1 MDFQLVLPMFFPKL
15 REIKFKTKQNR
26 LFMSKTIIISNRLPV
41 QLQISN
47 GGITAIPSVGGLATG
62 MKSVHSGGDSLWIGW
77 SGLTDEEIPEE
88 LAPKID
94 KALAEHG
101 SSKVRLTK
109 KEVNGFYFGFSNRT
123 IWPLFHYF
131 LEYSEFELSYWETY
145 KAVNQ
150 KFADA
155 ILEKAGDNDTI
166 WVHDYQL
173 MLVPQMVREKHPN
186 ISIGFFL
193 HIPFPSYEIFR
204 TLPWRREILQG
215 LLGSDLIGFHTYDYE
230 RHFLSSVRRLLGLE
244 VSFND
249 IYLDD
254 RVIKVDSFP
263 MGIDYKKFH
272 EAAKE
277 HAQRNESQKSELQKR
292 LDTHK
297 KSAPDAKFFL
307 SIDRL
312 DYSKGIAK
320 RLKAFEYFLNKYPA
334 YKEKVRLI
342 ILAVPSRSNVPQ
354 YKLLKKEIDELVG
367 RINGEL
373 STVSWTPIWYFYRS
387 MPFENLIDLYTSCDI
402 AWLTPIRDGMNLV
415 AKEYIATRTDKTGVL
430 ILSEMAGSANEMNE
444 SLLINPN
451 NFEQIA
457 DTLYQAINMPKE
469 EQQERNGILQK
480 RLERYNVEKWANDFM
495 TSLVNQKEKED
506 VYVSR
511 RLSVDLMNTV
521 MHSYIDAKKR
531 LVFLDYDGTLAGF
544 HNDPQKAS
552 PDEALYKLLDEISS
566 QPNTDMYLISG
577 RDKETFT
584 KWFLPKK
591 YNMIVEHGVWLSQ
604 DGKDFHML
612 ENVKKDWMAKILPV
626 LESFVDRTPGS
637 FIEEKNYS
645 LAWHYRN
652 TDPDFG
658 QKRAMELN
666 TVLTSLIANDDL
678 SVLNGNKVMEIKS
691 SNVNKGRAA
700 MRIYAEQDYDFVF
713 AIGDD
718 WTDEF
723 MFQELPEESVTVKV
737 GRQKTSAKYFVDNT
751 KNVRDI
757 LARFAEK
764 R

>member
-1 MDFQLVLPMFFPKL
+1 MG
-15 REIKFKTKQNR
+15 
-26 LFMSKTIIISNRLPV
+26 KTIIISNRLPV
-41 QLQISN
+41 QLQIHN
-47 GGITAIPSVGGLATG
+47 GTINAVPSVGGLATG
-62 MKSVHSGGDSLWIGW
+62 MKTVHSGSDSLWIGW
-77 SGLTDEEIPEE
+77 SGLTDEEIPQSLETD
-88 LAPKID
+88 ID
-94 KALAEHG
+94 KALKEHG
-101 SSKVRLTK
+101 CSKVNLSAE
-109 KEVNGFYFGFSNRT
+109 EVDGFYFGFSNRT

-131 LEYSEFELSYWETY
+131 LEYSEFELDNWNMYN
-145 KAVNQ
+145 AVNQ

-155 ILEKAGDNDTI
+155 ILEKAGEDDTI
-166 WVHDYQL
+166 WIHDYQL
-173 MLVPQMVREKHPN
+173 MLVPQMVKKKRPN
-186 ISIGFFL
+186 TSIGFFL
-193 HIPFPSYEIFR
+193 HIPFPSFEIFR
-204 TLPWRREILQG
+204 TLPWRSEVLEG

-249 IYLDD
+249 IYLDN

-263 MGIDYKKFH
+263 MGIDYKKFS

-277 HAQRNESQKSELQKR
+277 HQQRSPEKQSELQQR
-292 LDTHK
+292 LNTHK
-297 KSAPDAKFFL
+297 QSTPDAKFLL

-320 RLKAFEYFLNKYPA
+320 RLNAFEYFLNKYPQ

-354 YKLLKKEIDELVG
+354 YKLLKKEVDELVG

-373 STVSWTPIWYFYRS
+373 ATVSWTPIWYFYRS

-415 AKEYIATRTDKTGVL
+415 AKEYVATRTDKTGVL

-457 DTLYQAINMPKE
+457 DALNEAITMPPA
-469 EQQERNGILQK
+469 EQQYRNGLLQK

-495 TSLVNQKEKED
+495 KSLYDQKERD
-506 VYVSR
+506 NIYVSR
-511 RLSVDLMNTV
+511 RLSMNIMNTTIK
-521 MHSYIDAKKR
+521 SYTNASRR
-531 LVFLDYDGTLAGF
+531 LLFLDYDGTLAGF
-544 HNDPQKAS
+544 HNDPQKAG
-552 PDEALYKLLDEISS
+552 PDEELYVLLDRIAA
-566 QPNTDMYLISG
+566 QKNTDMYLISG

-584 KWFLPKK
+584 RWFLPKK
-591 YNMIVEHGVWLSQ
+591 YNMIVEHGVWISQ
-604 DGKDFHML
+604 KGEDFRML
-612 ENVKKDWMAKILPV
+612 ENVKRDWMDKISPV

-658 QKRAMELN
+658 QKRASELN

-700 MRIYAEQDYDFVF
+700 MRVYGEANYDFVF

-723 MFQELPEESVTVKV
+723 MFQELPDSAITVKV
-737 GRQKTSAKYFVDNT
+737 GRQKTQAKYFIDGI
-751 KNVRDI
+751 KNVRE
-757 LARFAEK
+757 LLKRFADIK
-764 R
+764 

>member
-1 MDFQLVLPMFFPKL
+1 MG
-15 REIKFKTKQNR
+15 
-26 LFMSKTIIISNRLPV
+26 KTIIISNRLPV

-47 GGITAIPSVGGLATG
+47 GSITAIPSVGGLATG

-77 SGLTDEEIPEE
+77 SGLTDEEIPDE

-94 KALAEHG
+94 EALAQHG

-109 KEVNGFYFGFSNRT
+109 KEVDGFYFGFSNRT

-131 LEYSEFELSYWETY
+131 LEYSEFELDYWNVF
-145 KAVNQ
+145 KDVNQ
-150 KFADA
+150 KFADT
-155 ILEKAGDNDTI
+155 ILKNASDEDTI
-166 WVHDYQL
+166 WIHDYQL
-173 MLVPQMVREKHPN
+173 MLVPQMVRNERPE

-193 HIPFPSYEIFR
+193 HIPFPSFEIFR
-204 TLPWRREILQG
+204 TLPWREEVLEG

-249 IYLDD
+249 IYQDN
-254 RVIKVDSFP
+254 RIIKVDSFP
-263 MGIDYKKFH
+263 MGIDYKKFSQ
-272 EAAKE
+272 AAEE
-277 HAQRNESQKSELQKR
+277 HGQKKPDEQSDLQQR
-292 LDTHK
+292 LDKHK
-297 KSAPDAKFFL
+297 KSTPDGKFLL

-320 RLKAFEYFLNKYPA
+320 RLNAFEYFLNKYPQ

-354 YKLLKKEIDELVG
+354 YQLLKREVDELVG

-373 STVSWTPIWYFYRS
+373 ATVNWTPIWYFYRS
-387 MPFENLIDLYTSCDI
+387 LPFDSLIDLYTSCDI
-402 AWLTPIRDGMNLV
+402 AWLTPLRDGMNLV

-457 DTLYQAINMPKE
+457 DTLYTAINMPKE
-469 EQQERNGILQK
+469 EQQARNEVLQK
-480 RLERYNVEKWANDFM
+480 RLERYNVEKWANSFM
-495 TSLVNQKEKED
+495 SSLQAQKNREAGNISKRMTDHLLNGILKE
-506 VYVSR
+506 YK
-511 RLSVDLMNTV
+511 T
-521 MHSYIDAKKR
+521 AQKR
-531 LVFLDYDGTLAGF
+531 LLFLDYDGTLSGF
-544 HNDPQKAS
+544 HNDPQKAN
-552 PDEALYKLLDEISS
+552 PDEELYQLLDNIHQQED
-566 QPNTDMYLISG
+566 TEMYLVSG

-584 KWFLPKK
+584 RWFLHKK
-591 YNMIVEHGVWLSQ
+591 YNMIVEHGVWISE
-604 DGKDFHML
+604 DGEPFRML
-612 ENVKKDWMAKILPV
+612 ENVKNDWMEKIRPV

-645 LAWHYRN
+645 LAWHYRK

-658 QKRAMELN
+658 NLRATELN
-666 TVLTSLIANDDL
+666 TVLTSLIANDDI
-678 SVLNGNKVMEIKS
+678 SVLNGNKVMEVKS
-691 SNVNKGRAA
+691 SNVNKGRATV
-700 MRIYAEQDYDFVF
+700 RVLGEDNYDFVF

-723 MFQELPEESVTVKV
+723 MFQELPKSTITVKV
-737 GRQKTSAKYFVDNT
+737 GQQKTQARFFVENT
-751 KNVRDI
+751 KKVRE
-757 LARFAEK
+757 LLKRFANK
-764 R
+764 K

>member
-1 MDFQLVLPMFFPKL
+1 V
-15 REIKFKTKQNR
+15 
-26 LFMSKTIIISNRLPV
+26 SKTIIISNRLPV
-41 QLQISN
+41 QLEIGN
-47 GGITAIPSVGGLATG
+47 GSINAIPSVGGLATG

-77 SGLTDEEIPEE
+77 SGLTDEEIPKE
-88 LAPKID
+88 LTDKID

-101 SSKVRLTK
+101 SSKVSLNEE
-109 KEVNGFYFGFSNRT
+109 EVNGFYFGFSNRT

-131 LEYSEFELSYWETY
+131 LEYAEFELDSWLTY
-145 KAVNQ
+145 KSVNQ

-155 ILEKAGDNDTI
+155 ILEKAGEDDTI
-166 WVHDYQL
+166 WIHDYQL
-173 MLVPQMVREKHPN
+173 MLVPKMVREKRPN
-186 ISIGFFL
+186 LSIGFFL

-204 TLPWRREILQG
+204 TLPWREEVLEG

-230 RHFLSSVRRLLGLE
+230 RHFLSSVRRLLGAE

-249 IYLDD
+249 IYEDNRL
-254 RVIKVDSFP
+254 VKADSFP
-263 MGIDYKKFH
+263 MGIDYEKFS
-272 EAAKE
+272 EAAKKHQQNSE
-277 HAQRNESQKSELQKR
+277 DQQSDLQRR
-292 LDTHK
+292 LDLHK
-297 KSAPDAKFFL
+297 KSSPDAKLIL

-320 RLKAFEYFLNKYPA
+320 RLHAFKYFLDKYPE
-334 YKEKVRLI
+334 YKEKIRLI

-387 MPFENLIDLYTSCDI
+387 LPFENLIDLYTSSDI

-415 AKEYIATRTDKTGVL
+415 AKEYIATRTDKSGVL

-444 SLLINPN
+444 ALLINPN

-457 DTLYQAINMPKE
+457 AALFMAINMPVL
-469 EQQERNGILQK
+469 EQQRRNTILQK

-495 TSLVNQKEKED
+495 NSLQAQKD
-506 VYVSR
+506 RDTANVSK
-511 RLSVDLMNTV
+511 RLTDTILKGVLQDY
-521 MHSYIDAKKR
+521 HHAKKK
-531 LVFLDYDGTLAGF
+531 LFFIDYDGTLTGF
-544 HNDPQKAS
+544 KIDPQKAS
-552 PDEALYKLLDEISS
+552 PDKELYNLLDELSKKEGNDI
-566 QPNTDMYLISG
+566 YLISG

-584 KWFLPKK
+584 RWFLPKK
-591 YNMIVEHGVWLSQ
+591 YNMIVEHGVWISEQ
-604 DGKDFHML
+604 GEEFRML
-612 ENVKKDWMAKILPV
+612 ENVKKDWMEKIYPV

-658 QKRAMELN
+658 VNRATELN
-666 TVLTSLIANDDL
+666 TVLTSLIGNDDI

-700 MRIYAEQDYDFVF
+700 MRVLGQKDYDFIF

-723 MFQELPEESVTVKV
+723 MFQELPKEAVTVKV
-737 GRQKTSAKYFVDNT
+737 GMQNTQAKYYIESVSG
-751 KNVRDI
+751 VRGI
-757 LARFAEK
+757 LKKFL
-764 R
+764 

>member
-1 MDFQLVLPMFFPKL
+1 MG
-15 REIKFKTKQNR
+15 
-26 LFMSKTIIISNRLPV
+26 KTIIISNRLPV

-47 GGITAIPSVGGLATG
+47 GEITAIPSVGGLATG

-77 SGLTDEEIPEE
+77 SGLTDEDIPEE
-88 LAPKID
+88 LGPKINE
-94 KALAEHG
+94 ALSKHG
-101 SSKVRLTK
+101 SSKVDLTAE
-109 KEVNGFYFGFSNRT
+109 EVDGFYYGFSNRT

-131 LEYSEFELSYWETY
+131 MEYSEFELDSWNIY
-145 KAVNQ
+145 KKVNQ

-155 ILEKAGDNDTI
+155 ILEAADEDDTI

-173 MLVPQMVREKHPN
+173 MLVPQMVREKKPD

-193 HIPFPSYEIFR
+193 HIPFPSFEIFR
-204 TLPWRREILQG
+204 TLPWREEILKG

-263 MGIDYKKFH
+263 MGIDYKKFS

-277 HAQRNESQKSELQKR
+277 SEKHKPKEQSELLQR
-292 LDTHK
+292 LNNHK
-297 KSAPDAKFFL
+297 DADPEAKFFL

-312 DYSKGIAK
+312 DYTKGIAK
-320 RLKAFEYFLNKYPA
+320 RLNAFEYFLNKYPQ

-354 YKLLKKEIDELVG
+354 YQLLKREIDELVG
-367 RINGEL
+367 RINGEF

-444 SLLINPN
+444 ALLINPN

-457 DTLYQAINMPKE
+457 DALKEAITMPKE
-469 EQQERNGILQK
+469 DQQQRNSLLQK
-480 RLERYNVEKWANDFM
+480 RLERYNVERWANDFM
-495 TSLVNQKEKED
+495 NSLIGQKEKD
-506 VYVSR
+506 FSYVSR
-511 RLSVDLMNTV
+511 RLSVDLMNLIIADYKT
-521 MHSYIDAKKR
+521 SKKN
-531 LVFLDYDGTLAGF
+531 LLFIDYDGTLAGF
-544 HNDPQKAS
+544 HKDPQKAS
-552 PDEALYKLLDEISS
+552 PDEELYELLDRIDVQEH
-566 QPNTDMYLISG
+566 TDMYLISG
-577 RDKETFT
+577 RDKETFG
-584 KWFLPKK
+584 KWFLHKK
-591 YNMIVEHGVWLSQ
+591 YNMIVEHGVWISER
-604 DGKDFHML
+604 GEEFRML
-612 ENVKKDWMAKILPV
+612 ENVKKDWMEKIQPV

-658 QKRAMELN
+658 QKRANELN
-666 TVLTSLIANDDL
+666 TVLTSLIGTDDL

-700 MRIYAEQDYDFVF
+700 MRIFAQDEYEFVF

-723 MFQELPEESVTVKV
+723 MFQELPETAITVKV
-737 GRQKTSAKYFVDNT
+737 GRQKTQAKYYVDSI
-751 KNVRDI
+751 KNVRA
-757 LARFAEK
+757 LLGRFVY
-764 R
+764 

>member
-1 MDFQLVLPMFFPKL
+1 MG
-15 REIKFKTKQNR
+15 
-26 LFMSKTIIISNRLPV
+26 KTIIISNRLPI
-41 QLQISN
+41 QLQIHN

-77 SGLTDEEIPEE
+77 SGLTDEEIPEN
-88 LAPKID
+88 LVGDID
-94 KALAEHG
+94 DALAKHG
-101 SSKVRLTK
+101 SSKVNLSQQ
-109 KEVNGFYFGFSNRT
+109 EVDGFYYGFSNRT
-123 IWPLFHYF
+123 VWPLFHYF
-131 LEYSEFELSYWETY
+131 LEYSEFEIESWETY
-145 KAVNQ
+145 KKVNQ

-155 ILEKAGDNDTI
+155 IVAKADDDDTI

-173 MLVPQMVREKHPN
+173 MLVPQMVREKLPN

-193 HIPFPSYEIFR
+193 HIPFPSFEIFR
-204 TLPWRREILQG
+204 TLPWRKEVLEG

-230 RHFLSSVRRLLGLE
+230 RHFLSSVRRILGLD

-249 IYLDD
+249 IYLED
-254 RVIKVDSFP
+254 RIIKVDSFP
-263 MGIDYKKFH
+263 MGIDYKKFSD
-272 EAAKE
+272 AALE
-277 HAQRNESQKSELQKR
+277 HQQRSKAEQSELQQR
-292 LDTHK
+292 LNNHK
-297 KSAPDAKFFL
+297 ESAPDAKFIL

-312 DYSKGIAK
+312 DYTKGIAK
-320 RLKAFEYFLNKYPA
+320 RLNAFEYFLTKYPQ

-354 YKLLKKEIDELVG
+354 YQLLKREVDELVG
-367 RINGEL
+367 RINGEF

-387 MPFENLIDLYTSCDI
+387 MPFENLIDLYTSSDI

-415 AKEYIATRTDKTGVL
+415 AKEYVATRTDKTGVL
-430 ILSEMAGSANEMNE
+430 ILSEMAGAANEMNE

-457 DTLYQAINMPKE
+457 DTIHQAIQMPKE
-469 EQQERNGILQK
+469 EQQERNDVLQK
-480 RLERYNVEKWANDFM
+480 RLERYNVERWANDFM
-495 TSLVNQKEKED
+495 SSLTDQKENSRS
-506 VYVSR
+506 YVSR
-511 RLSVDLMNTV
+511 KLSAQLLDKITDDYKTSKRRLLF
-521 MHSYIDAKKR
+521 I
-531 LVFLDYDGTLAGF
+531 DYDGTLAGF
-544 HNDPQKAS
+544 HNNPQKAS
-552 PDEALYKLLDEISS
+552 PDEELYDLLDAISS
-566 QPNTDMYLISG
+566 QENTDMYLISG

-591 YNMIVEHGVWLSQ
+591 YNMIVEHGVWISEN
-604 DGKDFHML
+604 GAEFSML
-612 ENVKKDWMAKILPV
+612 ENVKKDWMEKILPV

-645 LAWHYRN
+645 LAWHYRK

-658 QKRAMELN
+658 QKRASELN

-700 MRIYAEQDYDFVF
+700 MRMYGKNDYDFVF

-723 MFQELPEESVTVKV
+723 MFQELPKTAVTVKV
-737 GRQKTSAKYFVDNT
+737 GLQKTSAKYYVDGT
-751 KNVRDI
+751 KDVRK
-757 LARFAEK
+757 LLKRFID
-764 R
+764 

>member
-1 MDFQLVLPMFFPKL
+1 MG
-15 REIKFKTKQNR
+15 
-26 LFMSKTIIISNRLPV
+26 KTIIISNRLPV

-47 GGITAIPSVGGLATG
+47 GSITAVPSVGGLATG

-88 LAPKID
+88 LAPQID

-101 SSKVRLTK
+101 TSKVNLSQE
-109 KEVNGFYFGFSNRT
+109 EVDGFYFGFSNRT

-131 LEYSEFELSYWETY
+131 LEYSEFELDSWNTY
-145 KAVNQ
+145 KKVNQ

-155 ILEKAGDNDTI
+155 VLASSGDEDTI
-166 WVHDYQL
+166 WIHDYQL
-173 MLVPQMVREKHPN
+173 MLVPQMVRAQRPN
-186 ISIGFFL
+186 IAIGFFL

-204 TLPWRREILQG
+204 TLPWREEVLEG

-244 VSFND
+244 VSFNEID
-249 IYLDD
+249 VSNRL
-254 RVIKVDSFP
+254 VKVDSFP
-263 MGIDYKKFH
+263 MGIDYKKFST
-272 EAAKE
+272 AAKNHGNNQANE
-277 HAQRNESQKSELQKR
+277 QSDLQRRLNNHKES
-292 LDTHK
+292 T
-297 KSAPDAKFFL
+297 PDAKFIL

-312 DYSKGIAK
+312 DYTKGIAK
-320 RLKAFEYFLNKYPA
+320 RLNAFEYFLKKHPE

-354 YKLLKKEIDELVG
+354 YKLLKKEVDELVG

-373 STVSWTPIWYFYRS
+373 ATVSWTPIWYFYRS
-387 MPFENLIDLYTSCDI
+387 LPFENLIDLYTSSDI

-451 NFEQIA
+451 NFEQISES
-457 DTLYQAINMPKE
+457 LYRAINMPIE
-469 EQQERNGILQK
+469 EQKERNALLQK

-495 TSLVNQKEKED
+495 NSLREQREKD
-506 VYVSR
+506 AINVSR
-511 RLSVDLMNTV
+511 RITENLQNT
-521 MHSYIDAKKR
+521 
-531 LVFLDYDGTLAGF
+531 LVEKFGKAGNKILFLDYDGTLAGF
-544 HNDPQKAS
+544 HADPQKAS
-552 PDEALYKLLDEISS
+552 PDKELYKLLDQLNN
-566 QPNTDMYLISG
+566 QPNTTVFLISG
-577 RDKETFT
+577 RDKDTFER
-584 KWFLPKK
+584 WFLDKK
-591 YNMIVEHGVWLSQ
+591 YNMIVEHGVWISRNGEPFSL
-604 DGKDFHML
+604 L
-612 ENVKKDWMAKILPV
+612 EQVKNDWMEKIRPV

-658 QKRAMELN
+658 NLRATELT
-666 TVLTSLIANDDL
+666 TVLTSLIGTDDI
-678 SVLNGNKVMEIKS
+678 SVLSGNKVLDIKS

-700 MRIYAEQDYDFVF
+700 MRMISEDEYDFIF

-723 MFQELPEESVTVKV
+723 MFQELPKESISVKV
-737 GRQKTSAKYFVDNT
+737 GRQKTQAQYFVENT
-751 KNVRDI
+751 ARVRE
-757 LARFAEK
+757 LLQNFVTN
-764 R
+764 

>member
-1 MDFQLVLPMFFPKL
+1 MG
-15 REIKFKTKQNR
+15 
-26 LFMSKTIIISNRLPV
+26 KTIIISNRLPI
-41 QLQISN
+41 QLQIHN

-77 SGLTDEEIPEE
+77 SGLTDEEIPED
-88 LAPKID
+88 LVGDID
-94 KALAEHG
+94 DALAKHG
-101 SSKVRLTK
+101 SSKVNLSQQ
-109 KEVNGFYFGFSNRT
+109 EVDGFYYGFSNRT
-123 IWPLFHYF
+123 VWPLFHYF
-131 LEYSEFELSYWETY
+131 LEYSEFEIESWETY
-145 KAVNQ
+145 KKVNQ

-155 ILEKAGDNDTI
+155 IVAKADDDDTI

-173 MLVPQMVREKHPN
+173 MLVPQMVREKLPN

-193 HIPFPSYEIFR
+193 HIPFPSFEIFR
-204 TLPWRREILQG
+204 TLPWRKEVLEG

-230 RHFLSSVRRLLGLE
+230 RHFLSSVRRILGLD

-249 IYLDD
+249 IYLED
-254 RVIKVDSFP
+254 RIIKVDSFP
-263 MGIDYKKFH
+263 MGIDYKKFSD
-272 EAAKE
+272 AALE
-277 HAQRNESQKSELQKR
+277 HQQRSKAEQSELQQR
-292 LDTHK
+292 LNNHK
-297 KSAPDAKFFL
+297 ESAPDAKFIL

-312 DYSKGIAK
+312 DYTKGIAK
-320 RLKAFEYFLNKYPA
+320 RLNAFEYFLTKYPQ

-354 YKLLKKEIDELVG
+354 YQLLKREVDELVG
-367 RINGEL
+367 RINGEF

-387 MPFENLIDLYTSCDI
+387 MPFENLIDLYTSSDI

-415 AKEYIATRTDKTGVL
+415 AKEYVATRTDKTGVL
-430 ILSEMAGSANEMNE
+430 ILSEMAGAANEMNE

-457 DTLYQAINMPKE
+457 DTIHQAIQMPKE
-469 EQQERNGILQK
+469 EQQERNDVLQK
-480 RLERYNVEKWANDFM
+480 RLERYNVERWANDFM
-495 TSLVNQKEKED
+495 SSLTAQKENSHS
-506 VYVSR
+506 YVSR
-511 RLSVDLMNTV
+511 KLSAKLLDKITDDYKASKRRLLF
-521 MHSYIDAKKR
+521 I
-531 LVFLDYDGTLAGF
+531 DYDGTLAGF
-544 HNDPQKAS
+544 HNNPQKAS
-552 PDEALYKLLDEISS
+552 PDEELYELLDAISS
-566 QPNTDMYLISG
+566 QENTDMYLISG

-591 YNMIVEHGVWLSQ
+591 YNMIVEHGVWISEN
-604 DGKDFHML
+604 GAEFSML
-612 ENVKKDWMAKILPV
+612 ENVKKDWMEKILPV

-645 LAWHYRN
+645 LAWHYRK

-658 QKRAMELN
+658 QKRATELN

-700 MRIYAEQDYDFVF
+700 MRMYGKNDYDFVF

-723 MFQELPEESVTVKV
+723 MFQELPKSAVTVKV
-737 GRQKTSAKYFVDNT
+737 GLQKTSAKYYVDGT
-751 KNVRDI
+751 KDVRK
-757 LARFAEK
+757 LLKRFLD
-764 R
+764 

>member
-1 MDFQLVLPMFFPKL
+1 MG
-15 REIKFKTKQNR
+15 
-26 LFMSKTIIISNRLPV
+26 KTIIISNRLPV

-47 GGITAIPSVGGLATG
+47 GDITAIPSVGGLATG

-77 SGLTDEEIPEE
+77 SGLTDEEIPKA

-94 KALAEHG
+94 KALSEHG
-101 SSKVRLTK
+101 SSKVNLTAD
-109 KEVNGFYFGFSNRT
+109 EVDGFYFGFSNRT

-131 LEYSEFELSYWETY
+131 LEYSEFELDNWNIY
-145 KAVNQ
+145 KQVNQ

-155 ILEKAGDNDTI
+155 ILKVANDDDII

-173 MLVPQMVREKHPN
+173 MLVPQMVREKKPN

-193 HIPFPSYEIFR
+193 HIPFPSFEIFR
-204 TLPWRREILQG
+204 TLPWREEILEG

-249 IYLDD
+249 IHMDE

-263 MGIDYKKFH
+263 MGIDYKKFS
-272 EAAKE
+272 EAALKNQNTPPGE
-277 HAQRNESQKSELQKR
+277 QSELQRR
-292 LDTHK
+292 LYKHK
-297 KSAPDAKFFL
+297 KTDPDAKFFL

-312 DYSKGIAK
+312 DYTKGIAK
-320 RLKAFEYFLNKYPA
+320 RLNAFEYFLNKYPQ

-354 YKLLKKEIDELVG
+354 YQLLKREIDELVG
-367 RINGEL
+367 RINGEF

-387 MPFENLIDLYTSCDI
+387 MPFENLIDLYTTCDI

-415 AKEYIATRTDKTGVL
+415 AKEYIATRTDRTGVL

-444 SLLINPN
+444 AILINPN
-451 NFEQIA
+451 NFEQTA
-457 DTLYQAINMPKE
+457 DALNQAITMPVE
-469 EQQERNGILQK
+469 EQQERNRVLQK

-495 TSLVNQKEKED
+495 GSLLDQKEKD
-506 VYVSR
+506 FSHVAR
-511 RLSVDLMNTV
+511 KLSVDLMNTIV
-521 MHSYIDAKKR
+521 KDYKSARKR
-531 LVFLDYDGTLAGF
+531 LLFIDYDGTLAGF
-544 HNDPQKAS
+544 YKDPQKAG
-552 PDEALYKLLDEISS
+552 PDPELYELLDLISS
-566 QPNTDMYLISG
+566 QENTEMFLISG

-591 YNMIVEHGVWLSQ
+591 YNMIVEHGVWLSRN
-604 DGKDFHML
+604 GEEFKMI
-612 ENVKKDWMAKILPV
+612 ENVKKDWMEKILPV

-658 QKRAMELN
+658 QKRASELN
-666 TVLTSLIANDDL
+666 TVLTSLIGTDDL

-700 MRIYAEQDYDFVF
+700 MRMYAEDDYDFVF
-713 AIGDD
+713 SIGDD

-723 MFQELPEESVTVKV
+723 MFMELPEDSITVKV
-737 GRQKTSAKYFVDNT
+737 GRQKTNARYYVESV
-751 KNVRDI
+751 KNVRS
-757 LARFAEK
+757 LLKRFVY
-764 R
+764 

>member
-1 MDFQLVLPMFFPKL
+1 MG
-15 REIKFKTKQNR
+15 
-26 LFMSKTIIISNRLPV
+26 KTIIISNRLPV

-47 GGITAIPSVGGLATG
+47 GEITAIPSVGGLATG
-62 MKSVHSGGDSLWIGW
+62 MKSVHTGGDSLWIGW

-94 KALAEHG
+94 KALAKHG
-101 SSKVRLTK
+101 SSKVNLNSN
-109 KEVNGFYFGFSNRT
+109 EVDGFYYGFSNRT

-131 LEYSEFELSYWETY
+131 LEYSEFELDSWNIY
-145 KAVNQ
+145 KEVNQ

-155 ILEKAGDNDTI
+155 ILEKANDDDTI

-173 MLVPQMVREKHPN
+173 MLVPQMVRKERPN

-204 TLPWRREILQG
+204 TLPWREEVLNG

-263 MGIDYKKFH
+263 MGIDYKKFSD
-272 EAAKE
+272 AAKE
-277 HAQRNESQKSELQKR
+277 HSEKTEKQKSELQRR

-297 KSAPDAKFFL
+297 KSDPEAKFFL

-320 RLKAFEYFLNKYPA
+320 RLYAFEYFLNKYPQ

-354 YKLLKKEIDELVG
+354 YQLLKKEIDELVG
-367 RINGEL
+367 RINGEF

-387 MPFENLIDLYTSCDI
+387 MPFENLIDLYTSSDI
-402 AWLTPIRDGMNLV
+402 AWLTPLRDGMNLV

-457 DTLYQAINMPKE
+457 DALKEAITMPKA
-469 EQQERNGILQK
+469 EQKRRNTILQK

-495 TSLVNQKEKED
+495 NSLLDQKEKD
-506 VYVSR
+506 FTYVSR
-511 RLSVDLMNTV
+511 RLSIDLMNTITKDFK
-521 MHSYIDAKKR
+521 SSKKR
-531 LVFLDYDGTLAGF
+531 LLFIDYDGTLAGF
-544 HNDPQKAS
+544 HKDPQKAS
-552 PDEALYKLLDEISS
+552 PDEELYDLLDWINALE
-566 QPNTDMYLISG
+566 NTDMYLISG

-591 YNMIVEHGVWLSQ
+591 YNMIAEHGVWISTR
-604 DGKDFHML
+604 GEEFRML
-612 ENVKKDWMAKILPV
+612 ENVKKDWMEKIQPV

-637 FIEEKNYS
+637 FVEEKNYS

-658 QKRAMELN
+658 QKRASELS
-666 TVLTSLIANDDL
+666 TVLTSLIGTDDL

-700 MRIYAEQDYDFVF
+700 MRVYGEAKYDFVF

-723 MFQELPEESVTVKV
+723 MFQELPETAVTVKV
-737 GRQKTSAKYFVDNT
+737 GRQKTQARYYVDSI
-751 KNVRDI
+751 KNVRD
-757 LARFAEK
+757 LLNRFTK
-764 R
+764 